1 MKKHIQF
8 IFITLALLTG
18 LWSCDYLDIVPDEV
32 ATEEDAFAT
41 RRAAE
46 GFMYSCYSYIPNP
59 RQGAGSLDW
68 FTGDEVVTAFEHEV
82 FAQFPKGNYTA
93 ANPVIS
99 YWNTLFSG
107 IKQCYRLINN
117 VDKTPGLEKDLIDD
131 YKAQA
136 DFLIAYYHFLLLKN
150 YGPIILVKE
159 EPSLDTPPDKFLG
172 RSPYDDCV
180 QWIAEKF
187 DDAAARLPATRKNDQ
202 MGLATSVAAKA
213 IKSRM
218 LLYAA
223 SPLFN
228 GNAMY
233 ADFKNPDG
241 TLLINTTFD
250 ATKWLSAKKAAKDA
264 IDAAEAIGCRL
275 YQPTDATDTSL
286 PEPADPTQ
294 RALRFTLV
302 DKASKETVWI
312 DARDEGFYSLQNK
325 SRPFYANHAWNGI
338 CPTLAMLDRFYTEN
352 GLPINE
358 DPAFDYEGRFAPTIF
373 PDGNINGEGETQ
385 IMNLKR
391 EPRYYA
397 WVSFQGGYYE
407 CQGKYKQPTNQ
418 WAYAPENRRGINGMK
433 VLTQFMRNQS
443 CGIHQ
448 RSNNYSPGGFLNKK
462 GVSPGCNAGVGNGYV
477 KYPWPVVRLGELYLN
492 YAEACVE
499 TGDLEEAKKYLNK
512 IRERAGIPTVEA
524 AWGSIGVSLTK
535 EKLRQIVRQERMI
548 ELYLEHQNFWDMRR
562 WLLAD
567 QYFNVIPEGDNIMT
581 DNFDEF
587 CTRTVLDGRKVP
599 GGNAP
604 NIVRKFVAPRNYL
617 LPIPYGETQKNKNLV
632 QNPGY

>member
-1 MKKHIQF
+1 
-8 IFITLALLTG
+8 
-18 LWSCDYLDIVPDEV
+18 
-32 ATEEDAFAT
+32 
-41 RRAAE
+41 
-46 GFMYSCYSYIPNP
+46 
-59 RQGAGSLDW
+59 
-68 FTGDEVVTAFEHEV
+68 
-82 FAQFPKGNYTA
+82 
-93 ANPVIS
+93 
-99 YWNTLFSG
+99 
-107 IKQCYRLINN
+107 
-117 VDKTPGLEKDLIDD
+117 
-131 YKAQA
+131 
-136 DFLIAYYHFLLLKN
+136 
-150 YGPIILVKE
+150 
-159 EPSLDTPPDKFLG
+159 
-172 RSPYDDCV
+172 
-180 QWIAEKF
+180 
-187 DDAAARLPATRKNDQ
+187 

-228 GNAMY
+228 GNTMFS
-233 ADFKNPDG
+233 DFKNPDG

-250 ATKWLSAKKAAKDA
+250 ATKWLSAKNAAKDA

-275 YQPTDATDTSL
+275 YQPTDATDASL

-302 DKASKETVWI
+302 DKTSKESVWI

-325 SRPFYANHAWNGI
+325 SRPYHSNASWNGI
-338 CPTLAMLDRFYTEN
+338 CPTLAMLDRFYTKN
-352 GLPINE
+352 GLPIDE
-358 DPAFDYEGRFAPTIF
+358 DPAFNYEGRFTPTAF
-373 PDGNINGEGETQ
+373 AAGDINGEGQTQ
-385 IMNLKR
+385 VMNLNR

-407 CQGKYKQPTNQ
+407 CQGKYERSTNQ
-418 WAYAPENRRGINGMK
+418 WAYAPKNRRGINGMK

-462 GVSPGCNAGVGNGYV
+462 GVSPACNSGVGNAYV
-477 KYPWPVVRLGELYLN
+477 KYPWPVVRLAELYLN

-499 TGDLEEAKKYLNK
+499 TGDLEEAKIYLNK
-512 IRERAGIPTVEA
+512 IRERAGIPTVES

-617 LPIPYGETQKNKNLV
+617 LPIPYRETQKNKNLV